1 MSPVLASDLDRFSQ
15 RALLIGAA
23 GLALCAL
30 GWFLNPDQFYRAY
43 LVGFLFWNGVALGC
57 LAIAMLHQLSGGAW
71 GVVIRRILESAT
83 RTFPVTAIL
92 FLPLLLG
99 IHSLY
104 IWSNPAAVAADTALQ
119 HKAAYLNVPFFVGRA
134 GLYFAIWLT
143 VAYFFNKWSLEQDR
157 TGAATWSSKMQRLAG
172 PGL

>member
-1 MSPVLASDLDRFSQ
+1 MTSTIYATRPEQLADFERMQ
-15 RALLIGAA
+15 KRALVVGAA

-30 GWFLNPDQFYRAY
+30 GWVLDPDQFYRAY

-83 RTFPVTAIL
+83 RTFPVTLVL

-99 IHSLY
+99 LHSLY
-104 IWSNPAAVAADTALQ
+104 LWSNPASVAAD
-119 HKAAYLNVPFFVGRA
+119 N
-134 GLYFAIWLT
+134 
-143 VAYFFNKWSLEQDR
+143 
-157 TGAATWSSKMQRLAG
+157 AT
-172 PGL
+172 